1 MKKILT
7 FIGLALLSSSLYSQ
21 GSPDYGSGLKLNLNP
36 EGDKYVRFIL
46 WNQIW
51 LRNTEMNPGTMV
63 SDEATKNTWNIGNRR
78 LRALAYAQIT
88 KRYMVLM
95 HFGINNQTFING
107 GGSGTTGTG
116 GYGNGK
122 KPQMFFHDAWNEYAV
137 FLPGEAGKFSLSLGA
152 GLHYYM
158 GLSRMT
164 MASTLNFLTVD
175 SPIFTWPLIDNSDQ
189 FARQMGMFAKG
200 KYGKFEY
207 RFSLNKPFAT
217 NLAPVDVTNPA
228 ARVAV
233 DNNGNPKFSKAGYVE
248 YQFLDSESNLLPFKV
263 GSYLGTKR
271 VFNLGAGF
279 YHQKDGTR
287 TSVNSQIEKHDIAL
301 YAIDAFAD
309 LPLGN
314 AKNKMALSAYAGF
327 YNYNFGPNYLRNLGI
342 MNVGSNDPNFI
353 GDKAIAGA
361 GNLQPMIGSGNIYYV
376 QAGLLLPSNAD
387 KPKIR
392 IQPFAAYTNKN
403 FKALENSSSQFDIGA
418 NWFIDGHHAKLTTQ
432 YSTRPTYTSASAEP
446 KSKGEFILQFQI
458 YL

>member
-7 FIGLALLSSSLYSQ
+7 FIGLALLSSTLYSQ

-63 SDEATKNTWNIGNRR
+63 SDEATKNSWNIGNRR

-107 GGSGTTGTG
+107 GGSGSTGTG

-137 FLPGEAGKFSLSLGA
+137 VLPGEAGKFSLSLGA

-207 RFSLNKPFAT
+207 RFSLNKAFAT
-217 NLAPVDVTNPA
+217 NIAPVDVTNPA

-233 DNNGNPKFSKAGYVE
+233 DNNGNPEFSKAGYVE

-301 YAIDAFAD
+301 YAVDAFAD

-361 GNLQPMIGSGNIYYV
+361 GNLQPMIGSGNIYYL

-403 FKALENSSSQFDIGA
+403 FKALEKSSSQFDVGA

>member
-7 FIGLALLSSSLYSQ
+7 FIGLALFSTSLYSQ
-21 GSPDYGSGLKLNLNP
+21 GSPDYGNGLKLNLNP

-63 SDEATKNTWNIGNRR
+63 SDEATKNSWNIGNRR

-107 GGSGTTGTG
+107 GAPGTTGTG
-116 GYGNGK
+116 GNGNGK

-137 FLPGEAGKFSLSLGA
+137 VLPGEAGKFSLSIGA

-233 DNNGNPKFSKAGYVE
+233 DNNGNPEFSKAGYVE

-361 GNLQPMIGSGNIYYV
+361 GNLQPMIGSGNIYYL

-403 FKALENSSSQFDIGA
+403 FKALENSSSQFDVGA

>member
-7 FIGLALLSSSLYSQ
+7 FIGLTLLSTSLYSQ
-21 GSPDYGSGLKLNLNP
+21 GSPDYGNGLKLNLNP

-63 SDEATKNTWNIGNRR
+63 SDEATKNSWNIGNRR

-107 GGSGTTGTG
+107 GGSGSTGTG

-137 FLPGEAGKFSLSLGA
+137 VLPGEAGKFSLSLGA

-233 DNNGNPKFSKAGYVE
+233 DNNGNPEFSKAGYVE

-301 YAIDAFAD
+301 YAVDAFAD

-361 GNLQPMIGSGNIYYV
+361 GNLQPMIGSGNIYYL

-403 FKALENSSSQFDIGA
+403 FKALENSSSQFDVGA

>member
-1 MKKILT
+1 MKKIIT
-7 FIGLALLSSSLYSQ
+7 FIGLALISSSLYSQ
-21 GSPDYGSGLKLNLNP
+21 GSPDYGNGLKLNLNP

-63 SDEATKNTWNIGNRR
+63 SDEATKNSWNIGNRR

-88 KRYMVLM
+88 KRYMVLL

-107 GGSGTTGTG
+107 GGSGSTGTG

-137 FLPGEAGKFSLSLGA
+137 VLPGEAGKFSLSLGA

-189 FARQMGMFAKG
+189 FARQMGLFAKG

-217 NLAPVDVTNPA
+217 NLTPVDVTNPA

-233 DNNGNPKFSKAGYVE
+233 DNNGNPEFSKAGYVE

-263 GSYLGTKR
+263 GSYLGTKK

-361 GNLQPMIGSGNIYYV
+361 GNLQPMIGTGNIYYL
-376 QAGLLLPSNAD
+376 QAGLLLPSNAY

>member
-7 FIGLALLSSSLYSQ
+7 FIGLALLSSTLYSQ

-107 GGSGTTGTG
+107 GGSGSTGTG

-122 KPQMFFHDAWNEYAV
+122 KPQMFIHDAWNEYAV
-137 FLPGEAGKFSLSLGA
+137 VLPGEAGEFSLSLGA

-248 YQFLDSESNLLPFKV
+248 YQFIDSESNLLPFKV

-361 GNLQPMIGSGNIYYV
+361 GNLQPMIGSGNIYYL

-432 YSTRPTYTSASAEP
+432 YSTRPTYTNASAEP

>member
-107 GGSGTTGTG
+107 GAPGTTGTG

-189 FARQMGMFAKG
+189 FARQMGMFTKG

-263 GSYLGTKR
+263 GSYLGTKK

-361 GNLQPMIGSGNIYYV
+361 GNLQPMIGSGNIYYL

>member
-107 GGSGTTGTG
+107 GAPGTTGTG

-263 GSYLGTKR
+263 GSYLGTKK

-314 AKNKMALSAYAGF
+314 AKNKTALSAYAGF

-361 GNLQPMIGSGNIYYV
+361 GNLQPMIGSGNIYYL
-376 QAGLLLPSNAD
+376 QAALLLPSNAD

>member
-7 FIGLALLSSSLYSQ
+7 FIGLALLSTSLYSQ
-21 GSPDYGSGLKLNLNP
+21 GSPDYGNGLKLNLNP

-107 GGSGTTGTG
+107 GAPGTTGTG

-137 FLPGEAGKFSLSLGA
+137 VLPGEAGEFSLSLGA

-217 NLAPVDVTNPA
+217 NIAPVDVTNPA

-233 DNNGNPKFSKAGYVE
+233 DNNGNPEFSKAGYIE

-263 GSYLGTKR
+263 GSYLGTKK

-301 YAIDAFAD
+301 YAVDAFAD

-342 MNVGSNDPNFI
+342 MNIGSNDPNFI

-361 GNLQPMIGSGNIYYV
+361 GNLQPMIGSGNIYYL

>member
-7 FIGLALLSSSLYSQ
+7 FIGLALLSSTLYSQ

-63 SDEATKNTWNIGNRR
+63 SDEATKNSWNIGNRR

-107 GGSGTTGTG
+107 GGSGSTGTG

-263 GSYLGTKR
+263 GSYLGTKK

-301 YAIDAFAD
+301 YAVDAFAD

-361 GNLQPMIGSGNIYYV
+361 GNLQPMIGSGNIYYL

>member
-1 MKKILT
+1 
-7 FIGLALLSSSLYSQ
+7 
-21 GSPDYGSGLKLNLNP
+21 
-36 EGDKYVRFIL
+36 
-46 WNQIW
+46 
-51 LRNTEMNPGTMV
+51 MNPGTMV
-63 SDEATKNTWNIGNRR
+63 SDEATNNSWNIGNRR

-88 KRYMVLM
+88 KRYLVLM

-107 GGSGTTGTG
+107 GGSGSSGTG

-137 FLPGEAGKFSLSLGA
+137 VLPGEAGKFSLSLGA

-217 NLAPVDVTNPA
+217 NIAPVDVTNPA

-263 GSYLGTKR
+263 GSYLGTKK

-301 YAIDAFAD
+301 YAVDAFAD

-314 AKNKMALSAYAGF
+314 AKNKMALSAYTGF

-361 GNLQPMIGSGNIYYV
+361 GNLQPMIGSGNIYYL

-432 YSTRPTYTSASAEP
+432 YSTRPTYTNASAEP

>member
-21 GSPDYGSGLKLNLNP
+21 GSPDYGNGLKLNLNP

-51 LRNTEMNPGTMV
+51 LRNTEMNPGSMV

-107 GGSGTTGTG
+107 GGSGSTGTG

-137 FLPGEAGKFSLSLGA
+137 VLPGEAGKFSLSLGA

-189 FARQMGMFAKG
+189 FARQMGMFTKG

-217 NLAPVDVTNPA
+217 NIAPVDVTNPA

-263 GSYLGTKR
+263 GSYLGTKK

-314 AKNKMALSAYAGF
+314 AQNKMALSAYAGF

-361 GNLQPMIGSGNIYYV
+361 GNLQPMIGSGNIYYL

>member
-7 FIGLALLSSSLYSQ
+7 FIGLALFSASLYSQ
-21 GSPDYGSGLKLNLNP
+21 GSPDYGNGLKLNLNP

-63 SDEATKNTWNIGNRR
+63 SDEATKNSWNIGNRR

-107 GGSGTTGTG
+107 GGSGSTGTG

-122 KPQMFFHDAWNEYAV
+122 KPQMFFHDAWNEYALV
-137 FLPGEAGKFSLSLGA
+137 LPGEAGKFSLSIGA

-233 DNNGNPKFSKAGYVE
+233 DNNGNPEFSKAGYVE

-342 MNVGSNDPNFI
+342 MNVGTTDPNFI

-361 GNLQPMIGSGNIYYV
+361 GNLQPMIGSGNIYYL

-403 FKALENSSSQFDIGA
+403 FKALENSSSQFDVGA

-432 YSTRPTYTSASAEP
+432 YSTRPTYTSASSEP

>member
-21 GSPDYGSGLKLNLNP
+21 GSPDYGSGLKLNLNH

-107 GGSGTTGTG
+107 GGSGSTGTG

-137 FLPGEAGKFSLSLGA
+137 VLPGEAGKFSLSLGA

-233 DNNGNPKFSKAGYVE
+233 DNNGNPEFSKAGYVE

-263 GSYLGTKR
+263 GSYLGTKK

-301 YAIDAFAD
+301 YAVDAFAD

-342 MNVGSNDPNFI
+342 MNVGTTDPNFI

>member
-7 FIGLALLSSSLYSQ
+7 FIGLLLLSTSLYSQ
-21 GSPDYGSGLKLNLNP
+21 GSPDYGNGLKLNLNP

-63 SDEATKNTWNIGNRR
+63 SDEATKNSWNIGNRR

-107 GGSGTTGTG
+107 GGSGSTGTG

-137 FLPGEAGKFSLSLGA
+137 VLPGETGKFSLSIGA

-233 DNNGNPKFSKAGYVE
+233 DNNGNPEFSKAGYVE

-361 GNLQPMIGSGNIYYV
+361 GNLQPMIGSGNIYYL

-403 FKALENSSSQFDIGA
+403 FKALENSSSQFDVGA

-432 YSTRPTYTSASAEP
+432 YSTRPTYTNASAEP

>member
-7 FIGLALLSSSLYSQ
+7 FIGLALLSSTLYSQ
-21 GSPDYGSGLKLNLNP
+21 GSPDYGNGLKLNLNP

-107 GGSGTTGTG
+107 GGSGSTGTG

-137 FLPGEAGKFSLSLGA
+137 VLPGEAGKFSLSLGA

-189 FARQMGMFAKG
+189 FARQMGLFAKG

-263 GSYLGTKR
+263 GSYLGTKK

-342 MNVGSNDPNFI
+342 MNIGSNDPNFI

-361 GNLQPMIGSGNIYYV
+361 GNLQPMIGSGNIYYL

>member
-7 FIGLALLSSSLYSQ
+7 FIELALLSSTLYSQ

-63 SDEATKNTWNIGNRR
+63 SDEATKNSWNIGNRR

-107 GGSGTTGTG
+107 GAPGTTGTG

-137 FLPGEAGKFSLSLGA
+137 VLPGEAGEFSLSLGA

-217 NLAPVDVTNPA
+217 NIAPVDVTNPA

-233 DNNGNPKFSKAGYVE
+233 DNNGNPEFSKAGYVE

-263 GSYLGTKR
+263 GSYLGTKK

-342 MNVGSNDPNFI
+342 MNIGSNDPNFI

-361 GNLQPMIGSGNIYYV
+361 GNLQPMIGSGNIYYL

>member
-7 FIGLALLSSSLYSQ
+7 FIGLALLSTSLYSQ
-21 GSPDYGSGLKLNLNP
+21 GSPDYGNGLKLNLNP

-63 SDEATKNTWNIGNRR
+63 SDEATKNSWNIGNRR

-107 GGSGTTGTG
+107 GAPGTTGTG

-137 FLPGEAGKFSLSLGA
+137 ILPGEAGKFSLSLGA

-233 DNNGNPKFSKAGYVE
+233 DNNGNPEFSKAGYIE

-301 YAIDAFAD
+301 YAVDAFAD

-361 GNLQPMIGSGNIYYV
+361 GNLQPMIGSGNIYYL

>member
-21 GSPDYGSGLKLNLNP
+21 GSPDYGNGLKLNLNP

-63 SDEATKNTWNIGNRR
+63 SDEATKNSWNIGNRR

-107 GGSGTTGTG
+107 GAPGTTGTG

-137 FLPGEAGKFSLSLGA
+137 VLPGEAGKFSLSLGA

-301 YAIDAFAD
+301 YAVDAFAD

-361 GNLQPMIGSGNIYYV
+361 GNLQPMIGSGNIYYL

>member
-107 GGSGTTGTG
+107 GGSGSTGTG

-137 FLPGEAGKFSLSLGA
+137 VLPGEAGKFSLSLGA

-217 NLAPVDVTNPA
+217 NIAPVDVTNAA

-248 YQFLDSESNLLPFKV
+248 YQFLDQESNLLPFKV
-263 GSYLGTKR
+263 GSYLGTKK

-287 TSVNSQIEKHDIAL
+287 TSVNSNIEKYDIAL

-314 AKNKMALSAYAGF
+314 AKNKMALSAYTGF

-342 MNVGSNDPNFI
+342 MNVGSNDPGFI

-361 GNLQPMIGSGNIYYV
+361 GNLQPMIGTGNIYYL

-403 FKALENSSSQFDIGA
+403 FKALEKSSSQFDIGA
-418 NWFIDGHHAKLTTQ
+418 NWFIDGQHAKLTTQ
-432 YSTRPTYTSASAEP
+432 YSTRPTYTSATAEP

>member
-7 FIGLALLSSSLYSQ
+7 FIGLALLSTSLYSQ
-21 GSPDYGSGLKLNLNP
+21 GSPDYGNGLKLNLNP

-107 GGSGTTGTG
+107 GAPGTTGTG

-137 FLPGEAGKFSLSLGA
+137 VLPGEAGKFSLSLGA

-263 GSYLGTKR
+263 GSYLGTKK

-301 YAIDAFAD
+301 YAVDAFAD

-361 GNLQPMIGSGNIYYV
+361 GNLQPMIGSGNIYYL

>member
-7 FIGLALLSSSLYSQ
+7 FIGLALLSSTLYSQ

-107 GGSGTTGTG
+107 GGSGSTGTG

-137 FLPGEAGKFSLSLGA
+137 VLPGEAGKFSLSLGA

-189 FARQMGMFAKG
+189 FARQMGLFAKG

-217 NLAPVDVTNPA
+217 NIAPVDVTNPA

-233 DNNGNPKFSKAGYVE
+233 DNNGNPEFSKAGYVE

-361 GNLQPMIGSGNIYYV
+361 GNLQPTIGSGNIYYV

-403 FKALENSSSQFDIGA
+403 FKALENSSSQFDVGA

>member
-7 FIGLALLSSSLYSQ
+7 FVGLAIIGSSLYSQ

-63 SDEATKNTWNIGNRR
+63 SDEATKNSWNIGNRR

-88 KRYMVLM
+88 KRYMILM

-107 GGSGTTGTG
+107 GATGTTGTG

-137 FLPGEAGKFSLSLGA
+137 ILPGEAGKFSLSLGA

-217 NLAPVDVTNPA
+217 NLTPVDVTNPA

-233 DNNGNPKFSKAGYVE
+233 DNNGNPEFSKAGYVE

-263 GSYLGTKR
+263 GSYLGTKK
-271 VFNLGAGF
+271 VFNIGAGF

-301 YAIDAFAD
+301 YAVDAFAD

-314 AKNKMALSAYAGF
+314 SKHKMALSAYTGF

-342 MNVGSNDPNFI
+342 INIGTSDPSFV

-361 GNLQPMIGSGNIYYV
+361 GNLQPMIGTGNIYYL

-403 FKALENSSSQFDIGA
+403 FKALEKSSSQFDVGA

-432 YSTRPTYTSASAEP
+432 YSTRPTYTSASTEP

>member
-7 FIGLALLSSSLYSQ
+7 FIGLALLSSTLYSQ

-107 GGSGTTGTG
+107 GGSGSTGTG

-137 FLPGEAGKFSLSLGA
+137 VLPGEAGKFSLSLGA

-217 NLAPVDVTNPA
+217 NIAPVDVTNPA

-233 DNNGNPKFSKAGYVE
+233 DNNGNPEFSKAGYVE

-263 GSYLGTKR
+263 GSYLGTKK

-301 YAIDAFAD
+301 YAVDAFAD

-327 YNYNFGPNYLRNLGI
+327 YIYNFGPNYLRNLGI

-361 GNLQPMIGSGNIYYV
+361 GNLQPMIGSGNIYYL

>member
-7 FIGLALLSSSLYSQ
+7 FIGLALLSSRLYSQ
-21 GSPDYGSGLKLNLNP
+21 GSPDYGNGLKLNLNP

-63 SDEATKNTWNIGNRR
+63 SDEATKNSWNIGNRR

-107 GGSGTTGTG
+107 GGSGSTGTG

-137 FLPGEAGKFSLSLGA
+137 VLPGEAGKFSLSLGA

-189 FARQMGMFAKG
+189 FARQMGLFAKG

-301 YAIDAFAD
+301 YAVDAFAD

-403 FKALENSSSQFDIGA
+403 FKALENSSSQNDIGA

>member
-21 GSPDYGSGLKLNLNP
+21 GSPDYGNGLKLNLNP

-107 GGSGTTGTG
+107 GAPGTTGTG

-137 FLPGEAGKFSLSLGA
+137 VLPGEAGEFSLSLGA

-263 GSYLGTKR
+263 GSYLGTKK

-301 YAIDAFAD
+301 YAVDAFAD

-342 MNVGSNDPNFI
+342 MNIGSNDPNFI

-361 GNLQPMIGSGNIYYV
+361 GNLQPMIGSGNIYYL

>member
-7 FIGLALLSSSLYSQ
+7 FIGLALISSSLYSQ
-21 GSPDYGSGLKLNLNP
+21 GSPDYGSGLKLNINP

-63 SDEATKNTWNIGNRR
+63 SDEATKNSWNIGNRR
-78 LRALAYAQIT
+78 LRVLAYAQIT

-107 GGSGTTGTG
+107 GAPGTTGTG
-116 GYGNGK
+116 GNGNGK

-137 FLPGEAGKFSLSLGA
+137 VLPGEVGKFSLSIGA

-217 NLAPVDVTNPA
+217 NIAPVDVMNPA

-233 DNNGNPKFSKAGYVE
+233 DNNGNPEFSKAGYVE

-263 GSYLGTKR
+263 GSYLGTKK

-353 GDKAIAGA
+353 GDKAITGA
-361 GNLQPMIGSGNIYYV
+361 GNLQPMIGTGNIYYL

-403 FKALENSSSQFDIGA
+403 FKALENSSSQFDVGA

>member
-7 FIGLALLSSSLYSQ
+7 FIGLALISSSLYSQ

-51 LRNTEMNPGTMV
+51 LRNTDMNPGTLV

-88 KRYMVLM
+88 KRYMILM

-107 GGSGTTGTG
+107 GGSGTSGTG

-137 FLPGEAGKFSLSLGA
+137 VLPGEAGKFSLSLGA

-189 FARQMGMFAKG
+189 FARQMGVFAKG
-200 KYGKFEY
+200 KYGKLEY

-217 NLAPVDVTNPA
+217 NLTPVDVTNPA

-233 DNNGNPKFSKAGYVE
+233 DNNGNPEFSKAGYVE

-263 GSYLGTKR
+263 GSYLGTKK
-271 VFNLGAGF
+271 VFNIGAGF

-301 YAIDAFAD
+301 YAVDAFAD

-314 AKNKMALSAYAGF
+314 SKHKMALSAYTGF

-342 MNVGSNDPNFI
+342 MNIGTSDPSFV

-361 GNLQPMIGSGNIYYV
+361 GNLQPMIGTGNIYYL

>member
-1 MKKILT
+1 MNKILT
-7 FIGLALLSSSLYSQ
+7 FIGLVLLSTSLYSQ
-21 GSPDYGSGLKLNLNP
+21 GSPDYGNGLKLNLNP

-51 LRNTEMNPGTMV
+51 LRNTEMNPGTMIA
-63 SDEATKNTWNIGNRR
+63 DEATKNSWNIGNRR

-107 GGSGTTGTG
+107 GGSGSTGTG

-137 FLPGEAGKFSLSLGA
+137 VLPGEAGKFSLSIGA

-228 ARVAV
+228 ARVAI
-233 DNNGNPKFSKAGYVE
+233 DNNGNPEFSKAGYVE

-263 GSYLGTKR
+263 GSYLGTKK

-353 GDKAIAGA
+353 GDKAIAGP
-361 GNLQPMIGSGNIYYV
+361 GNLQPMIGSGNIYYL

-403 FKALENSSSQFDIGA
+403 FKALENSSSQFDVGA

>member
-7 FIGLALLSSSLYSQ
+7 FIGLALLSSTLYSQ

-107 GGSGTTGTG
+107 GAPGTTGTG

-137 FLPGEAGKFSLSLGA
+137 VLPGEAGEFSLSLGA

-301 YAIDAFAD
+301 YAVDAFAD

-361 GNLQPMIGSGNIYYV
+361 GNLQPMIGSGNIYYL

>member
-7 FIGLALLSSSLYSQ
+7 FIGLVLFSTSLYSQ
-21 GSPDYGSGLKLNLNP
+21 GSPDYGNGLKLNLNP

-63 SDEATKNTWNIGNRR
+63 SDEATKNSWNIGNRR

-107 GGSGTTGTG
+107 GGSGSTGTG

-137 FLPGEAGKFSLSLGA
+137 VLPGEAGKFSLSIGA

-233 DNNGNPKFSKAGYVE
+233 DNNGNPEFSKAGYVE

-342 MNVGSNDPNFI
+342 MNIGSNDPNFI

-361 GNLQPMIGSGNIYYV
+361 GNLQPMIGSGNIYYL

-403 FKALENSSSQFDIGA
+403 FKALENSSSQFDVGA

>member
-1 MKKILT
+1 
-7 FIGLALLSSSLYSQ
+7 
-21 GSPDYGSGLKLNLNP
+21 
-36 EGDKYVRFIL
+36 
-46 WNQIW
+46 
-51 LRNTEMNPGTMV
+51 MNPGTMV

-78 LRALAYAQIT
+78 LRALGYAQIT
-88 KRYMVLM
+88 KRYMILM

-107 GGSGTTGTG
+107 GATGTTGTG

-137 FLPGEAGKFSLSLGA
+137 VLPGEAGKFSLSLGA

-200 KYGKFEY
+200 KYGKLEY

-217 NLAPVDVTNPA
+217 NLTPVDVTNPA

-233 DNNGNPKFSKAGYVE
+233 DNNGNPEFSKAGYVE

-263 GSYLGTKR
+263 GSYLGTKK
-271 VFNLGAGF
+271 VFNIGAGF

-301 YAIDAFAD
+301 YAVDAFAD

-314 AKNKMALSAYAGF
+314 SKHKMALSAYTGF

-342 MNVGSNDPNFI
+342 MNIGTSDPSFV

-361 GNLQPMIGSGNIYYV
+361 GNLQPMIGTGNIYYL

-403 FKALENSSSQFDIGA
+403 FKALEKSSSQFDVGA

>member
-7 FIGLALLSSSLYSQ
+7 FIGLALLSTSLYSQ
-21 GSPDYGSGLKLNLNP
+21 GSPDYGNGLKLNLTP

-51 LRNTEMNPGTMV
+51 LRNTEMNPGTMIA
-63 SDEATKNTWNIGNRR
+63 DEATKNSWNIGNRR

-107 GGSGTTGTG
+107 GGSGSTGTG

-137 FLPGEAGKFSLSLGA
+137 VLPGEAGKFSLSIGA

-158 GLSRMT
+158 ELSRMT

-217 NLAPVDVTNPA
+217 NLAPVDVINPA

-233 DNNGNPKFSKAGYVE
+233 DNNGNPEFSKAGYVE

-263 GSYLGTKR
+263 GSYLGTKK

-361 GNLQPMIGSGNIYYV
+361 GNLQPMIGSGNIYYL

-446 KSKGEFILQFQI
+446 KSKGEFTLQFQI

>member
-1 MKKILT
+1 
-7 FIGLALLSSSLYSQ
+7 
-21 GSPDYGSGLKLNLNP
+21 
-36 EGDKYVRFIL
+36 
-46 WNQIW
+46 
-51 LRNTEMNPGTMV
+51 MNPGTMV

-88 KRYMVLM
+88 KRYMILM

-107 GGSGTTGTG
+107 GATGTTGTG

-137 FLPGEAGKFSLSLGA
+137 VLPGEAGKFSLSLGA

-200 KYGKFEY
+200 KYGKLEY

-217 NLAPVDVTNPA
+217 NLTPVDVTNPA

-233 DNNGNPKFSKAGYVE
+233 DNNGNPEFSKAGYVE

-263 GSYLGTKR
+263 GSYLGTKK
-271 VFNLGAGF
+271 VFNIGAGF

-301 YAIDAFAD
+301 YAVDAFAD

-314 AKNKMALSAYAGF
+314 SKHKMALSAYTGF

-342 MNVGSNDPNFI
+342 MNIGTSDPSFV

-361 GNLQPMIGSGNIYYV
+361 GNLQPMIGTGNIYYL